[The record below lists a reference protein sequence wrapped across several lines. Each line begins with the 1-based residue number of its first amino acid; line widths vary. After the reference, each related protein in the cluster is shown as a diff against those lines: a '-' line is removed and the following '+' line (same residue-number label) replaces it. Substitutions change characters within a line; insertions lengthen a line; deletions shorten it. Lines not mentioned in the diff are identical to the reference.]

1 YLRELSRLS
10 HCRFRI
16 CRRYGL
22 PFLLR
27 FIRHRPMLP
36 VAGFCC
42 LFLLIWLSSLVW
54 GIEIVGPY
62 PISPE
67 RQQRL
72 LFLSEQAGVSLYAS
86 RWGMDLEAAENYLL
100 REEKALVFAEIE
112 PHGSRLVVSAV
123 YRVDVTE
130 PDQQK
135 EPGDVVAVADG
146 VIRQILVQQGR
157 ALVKPG
163 TAVRQGEV
171 LISGQVGKLQ
181 MAAAGLITADI
192 WAEGYGECPRTI

>member
-1 YLRELSRLS
+1 MNNQWAHIWGGAVDIEIIGQEPERFLNLALARNLDISGVRRDSTGRLYLRLALGDMGYLRELSRLS

-86 RWGMDLEAAENYLL
+86 RWGMDLEA
-100 REEKALVFAEIE
+100 
-112 PHGSRLVVSAV
+112 
-123 YRVDVTE
+123 
-130 PDQQK
+130 
-135 EPGDVVAVADG
+135 
-146 VIRQILVQQGR
+146 
-157 ALVKPG
+157 
-163 TAVRQGEV
+163 
-171 LISGQVGKLQ
+171 
-181 MAAAGLITADI
+181 
-192 WAEGYGECPRTI
+192 